1 MSTEAPPLH
10 GEAYV
15 AQFLSDNPDFFLRHR
30 DLLMQLA
37 IPHEAG
43 AVSLVERQVKALRDR
58 VRELQSQMIDM
69 LRHARENEL
78 VLNQCLSLSLGM
90 IESTHIEN
98 LINVVR
104 SELLRE
110 FRCDALSVLFC
121 QVDVNG
127 IIHARRVSHDDM
139 LNELG
144 CGFPDG
150 EPVCGFL
157 DQRARKYL
165 FGDLNP
171 DLHSVALLPL
181 GLNAARGV
189 IAIASR
195 DKDRFSPQMG
205 TVFLQL
211 IAQLFDAVQ
220 RKHAREGHIR
230 VGAA

>member
-15 AQFLSDNPDFFLRHR
+15 AQFLSENPDFFLRHR
-30 DLLMQLA
+30 DLLMQLSV
-37 IPHEAG
+37 PHEAG

-58 VRELQSQMIDM
+58 IRELQSQMIDM
-69 LRHARENEL
+69 LRHARENEQ
-78 VLNQCLSLSLGM
+78 VLGQCLSLSLGM
-90 IESTHIEN
+90 IESSSIDQ
-98 LINVVR
+98 LIHVVR
-104 SELLRE
+104 TELLRE
-110 FRCDALSVLFC
+110 FRCDALSVMFC
-121 QVDVNG
+121 QVDVSG
-127 IIHARRVSHDDM
+127 IIHARQVTHDQL

-150 EPVCGFL
+150 EPVCGYL
-157 DQRARKYL
+157 DQRARKFL
-165 FGDLNP
+165 FGELNP

-195 DKDRFSPQMG
+195 DKERFSPQMG

-220 RKHAREGHIR
+220 RKHAREGHVR
-230 VGAA
+230 ASAG